1 MKNLILKMLVL
12 MALSTSAYAKVYEYT
27 FANRLKL
34 LEDPAL
40 AVDYKIELIKKAKH
54 HVHILTFFWDETG
67 VPTRMAKA
75 LNEANARGV
84 EVRILTTFMP
94 TVGTDLTGKGRGAL
108 NTKSETA
115 TFSYLALTP
124 GTKFSLTHSLHEK
137 IFIVDGEVAIIGGR
151 NVSDSSLAG
160 KDMEIQ
166 MEGEVVNQVQDHF
179 KVMYD
184 YVVKQKENFYCGK
197 NNDEEDET
205 RADCHEKY
213 SGLKFSKHN
222 LKFFPEQ
229 PKYPN
234 GQKARILSHE
244 AVLHQAEKRM
254 NRSERLNQKDDILD
268 TIVKIEFRKLRA
280 YNYFMLPT
288 ARYKDFLDK
297 NLAAGNSIEMITNSL
312 ESGQFSNN
320 SGYIYALP
328 DSLEFVNQG
337 LKLYGWE
344 QKQKLNYVHEKV
356 LIFDEDHVV
365 IGSHNFGTGSTSVSN
380 EISIEF
386 FSRDIAGRLIEVFDH
401 EISDRK
407 ITKIED
413 ASLLE
418 KEMGMFKKKIK
429 FLRSKVVGSLLR
441 ELY

>member
-1 MKNLILKMLVL
+1 
-12 MALSTSAYAKVYEYT
+12 MAISTSAFSKVYEYT
-27 FANRLKL
+27 FDNQLTL
-34 LEDPAL
+34 LEDPAA
-40 AVDYKIELIKKAKH
+40 AVDYKIDLINKAKH

-94 TVGTDLTGKGRGAL
+94 TVGTDLTGKGRGTL
-108 NTKSETA
+108 NTKSQIA
-115 TFSYLALTP
+115 TFSYLSLTP
-124 GTKFSLTHSLHEK
+124 GTKLSLTHSLHEK
-137 IFIVDGEVAIIGGR
+137 IFIVDGEKAIIGGR
-151 NVSDSSLAG
+151 NVSDSSLNG

-166 MEGEVVNQVQDHF
+166 MQGEVVNQVQDHF

-184 YVVKQKENFYCGK
+184 HLVKLKENFYCNK
-197 NNDEEDET
+197 DEDED
-205 RADCHEKY
+205 ANYKCHEKY
-213 SGLKFSKHN
+213 QDLKFSRSN
-222 LKFFPEQ
+222 LKFFPVQ

-234 GQKARILSHE
+234 GQKARILTHE

-254 NRSERLNQKDDILD
+254 NRSERLLQKDDILD
-268 TIVKIEFRKLRA
+268 TVVKIEFKKLRA

-288 ARYKDFLDK
+288 ARYKEFLDK

-328 DSLEFVNQG
+328 DSLDLVNQG

-386 FSRDIAGRLIEVFDH
+386 FSKTIASRLIDVFNN

-418 KEMGMFKKKIK
+418 NEIGMFKKKIK
-429 FLRSKVVGSLLR
+429 FLRSKYVGSLLR